1 MSEPEEQPETEPQL
15 NRNDSSRPD
24 ITPLVTVSLVSAA
37 SLGLSV
43 FTAALFAVSIALIAT
58 SFGWVEVAVDSSF
71 DDKLRAVSEIKSVS
85 ITAGVLGTSFTL
97 FLISLWGSLRPGSGF
112 RDRIRLRAP
121 ALSHLILV
129 TIGMLAFTQALSG
142 MIFLFSLD
150 QTGNLAEFNAVFQ
163 AWDTQKRLLM
173 LPVLA
178 LCPGIAE
185 EFFFRGYAFSTAE
198 KSHGWVIAAGLSAVL
213 FGLIHLDPIH
223 SVAATFM
230 GLYLAF
236 AVKVTGSIWTTVLA
250 HIVNNAAAVMF
261 PTLTPDKILF
271 QVVWVIC
278 GLAIAG
284 LVMTTLWK
292 SKKQEKPA
300 HS

>member
-1 MSEPEEQPETEPQL
+1 MSEPEEKAETVSKPTET
-15 NRNDSSRPD
+15 NSSRPD
-24 ITPLVTVSLVSAA
+24 ITPLVTVSLISVG

-43 FTAALFAVSIALIAT
+43 FTAAIFAVAIALIAT
-58 SFGWVEVAVDSSF
+58 SFGWVEVAADSSL
-71 DDKLRAVSEIKSVS
+71 DDKLKAVSEIKSVS
-85 ITAGVLGTSFTL
+85 ITSGVLGTSLTL
-97 FLISLWGSLRPGSGF
+97 FLVSLWASLRPGSGL
-112 RDRIRLRAP
+112 RERIRLRAP
-121 ALSHLILV
+121 SLRHLILV
-129 TIGMLAFTQALSG
+129 TVGMLAFTQALSG
-142 MIFLFSLD
+142 MIFLFDLD

-185 EFFFRGYAFSTAE
+185 EIFFRGYAFSKIE

-236 AVKVTGSIWTTVLA
+236 AVKVTESLWTTVLA
-250 HIVNNAAAVMF
+250 HIINNAAAVMF
-261 PTLTPDKILF
+261 PTLTPDRILF

-278 GLAIAG
+278 GLMIAG

-292 SKKQEKPA
+292 SKKKESPKRW
-300 HS
+300 